1 MAEQVQMS
9 PVGTQ
14 TAGSWLQQG
23 NQLLSTALGAWAQV
37 EQIKAN
43 RASSGGDQIARQL
56 TPELDNG
63 AAVQVDKAPTVE
75 KTDSTKKVDKT
86 LVFLLACVVGIGL
99 YARKIG

>member
-1 MAEQVQMS
+1 MAEQMQMT

-43 RASSGGDQIARQL
+43 RSSSGGDQLAKQV

-63 AAVQVDKAPTVE
+63 AAVQVDKTPAVQ
-75 KTDSTKKVDKT
+75 TDSTKTVDKT
-86 LVFLLACVVGIGL
+86 LVFLLAAAVVVGL